1 MQTNQPIYVSSPSNA
16 NLEQQPH
23 ITNGPVYITPNQTA
37 AAVAATV
44 VAAANN
50 SSVYT
55 IPQPPPPAPSM
66 YGLSTN
72 VASGGGGGGGI
83 VGNNMLHSNQVQT
96 AYASQGHMSP
106 LVEPPAAPPMPPN
119 FGGLGPPSAIKLQ
132 APTPQLQ
139 NNAASGGGSSNRTAP
154 PPPPPP
160 LPMGM
165 LNNKSDSHDASSLAS
180 QLQQA
185 KLKRS
190 AKNGPLPPAENSGSS
205 TSSGGSGNYGTIGR
219 PGMASMMDE
228 MAKTLARRRAHTD
241 KTVEVFLFFFN
252 LKRHKFA
259 ILLVFF
265 TIAAGKL

>member
-1 MQTNQPIYVSSPSNA
+1 MQTNQPIYVSSTSNA

-23 ITNGPVYITPNQTA
+23 ITNGPVYITPNLTA

-72 VASGGGGGGGI
+72 VTSGGGGVI
-83 VGNNMLHSNQVQT
+83 GNNMLHSNQVQT
-96 AYASQGHMSP
+96 VYASQGHMSP
-106 LVEPPAAPPMPPN
+106 LVEPPAAPPLPPN
-119 FGGLGPPSAIKLQ
+119 FGGLGQPAAIKLQ
-132 APTPQLQ
+132 APSPQIQ
-139 NNAASGGGSSNRTAP
+139 NNQANGGGGPSNRTAP

-165 LNNKSDSHDASSLAS
+165 LNNKADSHDASSLAS

-185 KLKRS
+185 KLKRN
-190 AKNGPLPPAENSGSS
+190 AKNGAPPPAENSGSS

-241 KTVEVFLFFFN
+241 KTVEVNCVQINPEIRQHVL
-252 LKRHKFA
+252 
-259 ILLVFF
+259 
-265 TIAAGKL
+265 